1 MKVLV
6 PIKRVLDAYVTA
18 RVKPDNS
25 GVVTDNVKMSIN
37 PFCEIALEQ
46 AIRLREQGQCDEV
59 IVATIGEQR
68 AEEVLRTALAVGAD
82 KAMRIDAPN
91 QTEPLVIAKLL
102 KALAQKEQAGL
113 CLMGKQAIDSDNN
126 QTGQMLAALLGWG
139 QATFVSKLEV
149 QGKVARATR
158 EIDGGLQIREMH
170 LPAVIT
176 VDLRLNEPRYAS
188 LPNIMKARKIPITV
202 IQPQSL
208 GVEVVERLKILS
220 VVEPPK
226 RETGIEVESATQLV
240 NLLKN
245 KEKII

>member
-1 MKVLV
+1 MKILV
-6 PIKRVLDAYVTA
+6 PVKRVLDAYVTA

-25 GVVTDNVKMSIN
+25 GVVTDNVKMSLN

-46 AIRLREQGQCDEV
+46 AIRLREQGLATEV

-82 KAMRIDAPN
+82 KAMRINAPN
-91 QTEPLVIAKLL
+91 QTEPLVVAKLL
-102 KALAQKEQAGL
+102 KAIAQKEQIQL

-158 EIDGGLQIREMH
+158 EIDGGLQIREMK

-188 LPNIMKARKIPITV
+188 LPNIMKARKIPIST
-202 IQPQSL
+202 IEPQSL
-208 GVEVVERLKILS
+208 GVEVLERLKIIE

-226 RETGIEVESATQLV
+226 RETGIEVESAAELV
-240 NLLKN
+240 NSLKN

>member
-6 PIKRVLDAYVTA
+6 PVKRVLDAYVTA

-46 AIRLREQGQCDEV
+46 AIRLREQGLVTEV
-59 IVATIGEQR
+59 IVVTIGEQR
-68 AEEVLRTALAVGAD
+68 ADEVLRTALAVGAD
-82 KAMRIDAPN
+82 KAMRINAPN
-91 QTEPLVIAKLL
+91 QTEPLVVAKLL
-102 KALAQKEQAGL
+102 KAVAQKEQVEL
-113 CLMGKQAIDSDNN
+113 CLLGKQAIDSDNN

-158 EIDGGLQIREMH
+158 EVDGGLQTRAMQ

-188 LPNIMKARKIPITV
+188 LPNIMKARKIPITT
-202 IQPQSL
+202 IEPHSL
-208 GVEVVERLKILS
+208 GVEVVERVKILS

-226 RETGIEVESATQLV
+226 RETGIEVANAAELV
-240 NLLKN
+240 DLLKN
-245 KEKII
+245 NEKII